1 MDIKLNQTSKNK
13 LINILIMLSTF
24 AIALG
29 GVRLY
34 LAGNIK
40 GIFLVWNLFL
50 AWVPLFIALL
60 MEHKNRKILAIKLL
74 LLIPLWLLFLPNA
87 PYLITDLIHLRPRD
101 GVPLWY
107 DASILFL
114 FAFDGLLVGIVS
126 ILLIHE
132 MIAQYLRSFF
142 SWIFLSVCFILS
154 GYGIYL
160 GRFLRWNS
168 WDLLVRPVALL
179 EESFLTVTNPTA
191 MMVTAI
197 FSLILFFSYLIFYQL
212 IHLNQPS
219 YDSKDVEKL

>member
-13 LINILIMLSTF
+13 LINILIMLSAF